1 MTETESRDFG
11 PQPLI
16 EVMRSLGVTSND
28 LIAACDT
35 QLTYKMVARACKG
48 RKLTLNA
55 QNKILTALRTL
66 RPEAKLTLKEIF
78 NYKNPVEENSLPKD
92 STDARIPS

>member
-1 MTETESRDFG
+1 MTETESRNFG
-11 PQPLI
+11 PQPLV
-16 EVMRSLGVTSND
+16 EVMSRLGVTSHD

-35 QLTYKMVARACKG
+35 QMTYKMVARACKG

-55 QNKILTALRTL
+55 QNKILTALRIL

-78 NYKNPVEENSLPKD
+78 NYKNPAKENSLD
-92 STDARIPS
+92 